1 MRLLDDAQVISL
13 IIPRTTAI
21 DDSEIE
27 VDEGADA
34 TADGLDSAAVTPA
47 DGVSRSSGDAGEMP
61 QCYILTASA
70 NGFGKRTRLEEFPLR
85 GRGGQGVIAMQTSER
100 NGDLVSA
107 VQVSDNDELML
118 ITDRGTLVRTRVSE
132 VSTTSRN
139 TQGVTLIRTAEEERL
154 VTTVRVDE
162 PEEVV
167 VVQDEQDEDALST
180 DEQVQ
185 AGDDAESTDTPPT
198 DAE

>member
-1 MRLLDDAQVISL
+1 MFGDIICVIAEQGQAL
-13 IIPRTTAI
+13 HDTDRHHDHP
-21 DDSEIE
+21 
-27 VDEGADA
+27 G
-34 TADGLDSAAVTPA
+34 
-47 DGVSRSSGDAGEMP
+47 
-61 QCYILTASA
+61 YILTASA

-118 ITDRGTLVRTRVSE
+118 ITDRGTLVRTRVAE

-167 VVQDEQDEDALST
+167 VVQDELDEEALST